1 LDPTARGLRQARELI
16 AEGRTAEA
24 VRRMQQG
31 MRDVGSRKEAFHWRI
46 ALCRLLVETPEA
58 RHALPHIEQILKEID
73 LFRIEEYDPELA
85 LKGLKV
91 AWDVFRANAG
101 LVPEEKIGEIR
112 GRIAR
117 VDVSAAI
124 SLGGE

>member
-1 LDPTARGLRQARELI
+1 
-16 AEGRTAEA
+16 
-24 VRRMQQG
+24 MQQG
-31 MRDVGSRKEAFHWRI
+31 VRGAGSRKEAFQWRV
-46 ALCRLLVETPEA
+46 ALCRVLIETPEA
-58 RHALPHIEQILKEID
+58 RHALPHIEEILKEID
-73 LFRIEEYDPELA
+73 LFHLEEYDPELA

-91 AWDVFRANAG
+91 AWDGYRANAG
-101 LVPEEKIGEIR
+101 LVPEERVAEIQ